1 MTRILILFAHPTL
14 EKSRSQ
20 VHLLEAVQDLK
31 HVLVHDLYE
40 TMSCLNEA
48 DTELAV
54 VECHPA
60 LWA

>member
-48 DTELAV
+48 NTELA
-54 VECHPA
+54 PGS
-60 LWA
+60 